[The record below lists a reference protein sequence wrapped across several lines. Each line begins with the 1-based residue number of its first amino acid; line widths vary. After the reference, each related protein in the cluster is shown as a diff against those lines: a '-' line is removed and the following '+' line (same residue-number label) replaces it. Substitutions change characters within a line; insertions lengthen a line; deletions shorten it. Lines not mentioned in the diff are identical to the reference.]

1 MNLCTLGRLTVLA
14 LALLVSGS
22 HLVAQD
28 ADPIVGTWLLNVA
41 KSTFSP
47 GPASKNESRTF
58 IKETL
63 QTRLTG
69 RGAAEPRAYLSV
81 RQEIKATFQ
90 GVDGQGQ
97 PTTREW
103 TMVDDGRDRP
113 ITGDPDADMLSL
125 TRIDAFT
132 SALTLKRAGR
142 IVITGTQAISRDGK
156 VMTVTTNGVNA
167 RGQTISDVA
176 VFEKQQSLPP
186 SGK

>member
-1 MNLCTLGRLTVLA
+1 MDACMLRRITVLGI
-14 LALLVSGS
+14 ALLLTGS

-28 ADPIVGTWLLNVA
+28 ADPIIGTWVLNVA

-47 GPASKNESRTF
+47 GPAPRSESRTF

-63 QTRLTG
+63 QTKVTG
-69 RGAAEPRAYLSV
+69 SGSAEPRTYRSV
-81 RQEIKATFQ
+81 RQEINATSQ
-90 GVDGQGQ
+90 GVDEQGQ

-103 TMVDDGRDRP
+103 TIVDDGRDRP

-142 IVITGTQAISRDGK
+142 VVITGTQAISRDGK
-156 VMTVTTNGVNA
+156 LMTVTTDGVNA
-167 RGQTISDVA
+167 RGTAIRNVL
-176 VFEKQQSLPP
+176 VFEKQ
-186 SGK
+186 

>member
-1 MNLCTLGRLTVLA
+1 
-14 LALLVSGS
+14 
-22 HLVAQD
+22 
-28 ADPIVGTWLLNVA
+28 
-41 KSTFSP
+41 
-47 GPASKNESRTF
+47 
-58 IKETL
+58 
-63 QTRLTG
+63 
-69 RGAAEPRAYLSV
+69 V
-81 RQEIKATFQ
+81 RQDIKATFQ